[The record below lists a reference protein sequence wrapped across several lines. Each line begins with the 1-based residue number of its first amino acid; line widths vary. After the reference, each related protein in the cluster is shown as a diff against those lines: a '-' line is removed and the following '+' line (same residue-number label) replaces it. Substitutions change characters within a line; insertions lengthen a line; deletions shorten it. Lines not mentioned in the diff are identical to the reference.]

1 MLCIE
6 IVPDIQS
13 NFCTQ
18 HVLQK
23 EELLTKIYL
32 YNSDPKELSILQKFQ
47 HFSTDFFGFV
57 EAFVIQLIKNAFGQ
71 VRKSFT
77 QILHCL
83 NRKFH

>member
-1 MLCIE
+1 MLCTE
-6 IVPDIQS
+6 IVSDIQS
-13 NFCTQ
+13 NFSTQ

-47 HFSTDFFGFV
+47 HFPADFFGFV

-77 QILHCL
+77 QILHCP
-83 NRKFH
+83 N